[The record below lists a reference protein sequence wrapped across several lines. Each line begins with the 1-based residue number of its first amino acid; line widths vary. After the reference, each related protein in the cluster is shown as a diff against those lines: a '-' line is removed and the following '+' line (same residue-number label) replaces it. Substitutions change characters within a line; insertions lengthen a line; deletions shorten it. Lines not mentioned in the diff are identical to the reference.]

1 MAGGASH
8 PARTAAR
15 QAAAGYRVQ
24 GGRAAAGPSAISV
37 DAQDF
42 RKVLLATQDF
52 DKKLYAAL
60 RKRLRTL
67 GRDLINDMQGE
78 LDASGPMTRAIAA
91 GLKASISKGNAN
103 GKGAGLRIRATATKL
118 PDGKKQMIK
127 AYNKAAFRH
136 PVFGDRN
143 VWLEQPGRPYFGKVI
158 IDKREAVADGVR
170 LALAEALRDMAAAGP
185 R

>member
-15 QAAAGYRVQ
+15 AAA
-24 GGRAAAGPSAISV
+24 RANAPRSAPAVVSV

-42 RKVLLATQDF
+42 RKVLLATADF

-60 RKRLRTL
+60 RKRLRTI

-78 LDASGPMTRAIAA
+78 LGSGQISGPIAA
-91 GLKASISKGNAN
+91 GLKASISKGNVN
-103 GKGAGLRIRATATKL
+103 GKGAGLRIRATAKHL
-118 PDGKKQMIK
+118 PDGKKTLLK
-127 AYNKAAFRH
+127 AYNKPAFRH
-136 PVFGDRN
+136 PVFGDTS
-143 VWLEQPGRPYFGKVI
+143 VWLDQPGRPYFGKVI
-158 IDKREAVADGVR
+158 LAKREEVQAGVR

-185 R
+185 HSN